1 MENSAVESMQI
12 AREVI
17 SKNLLKTS
25 GEYKRGVGACDE
37 AIDEIKPVMPKV
49 FDDWVKKR
57 ERDNISE
64 SKLIPYL
71 VIAFV
76 YKLSETDKEDGLL
89 YWVNKDPKERIN
101 KCLQALVN
109 GYEVE
114 E

>member
-1 MENSAVESMQI
+1 MTSTIENIKI
-12 AREVI
+12 ARDIIERD
-17 SKNLLKTS
+17 LLKSSDDYET
-25 GEYKRGVGACDE
+25 GVEACDE